1 MIPEFRPSQCISLL
15 LLVCASALASGCVEY
30 HIASPEHELILARG
44 VTKQVGRRAQLGIK
58 PWYEHRQ
65 FSIVGVPGIYE
76 FFFFVPAGLFFLDG
90 QKFQS
95 QMRHDM
101 SRVAIVAR
109 RGTEDFWLSVLTYG
123 LVKSMSVGL
132 YPSLRPNR
140 YDK

>member
-1 MIPEFRPSQCISLL
+1 MIPEFRTSPWVSLI

-30 HIASPEHELILARG
+30 HIASPNHELILARG
-44 VTKQVGRRAQLGIK
+44 VTKQVGRRAHLGIT

-65 FSIVGVPGIYE
+65 YSIIGIPGFYE

-95 QMRHDM
+95 QIRHDM

-109 RGTEDFWLSVLTYG
+109 RSTEDFAWSALTFG

-132 YPSLRPNR
+132 YPSLRPDR
-140 YDK
+140 HDR